1 MSPFM
6 ASDSLKKHFAAKPVQ
21 KSEQTMDLTK
31 LTDPRLRQTQ
41 ELELKSKID
50 KFRNRIPNTVA
61 KHENSYVYSE
71 AMIPGEM
78 STET

>member
-1 MSPFM
+1 
-6 ASDSLKKHFAAKPVQ
+6 
-21 KSEQTMDLTK
+21 MDLTK
-31 LTDPRLRQTQ
+31 LTDPRLRHTQ

-50 KFRNRIPNTVA
+50 NFRNRIPNTVA
-61 KHENSYVYSE
+61 KHENSYLHSE